1 MNASNNNITGRTSTI
16 LHSLA
21 IPLFFLFFTIF
32 YKPRGI
38 EKMLDMEHASF
49 AFNITILFCI
59 VLLST
64 SITRVWLYLLGLY
77 RSVTK
82 QIYAAWCVCEMI
94 IAALFSSLYVTLM
107 LKEPVSYFEIA
118 GTAMILIMTST
129 VYPYIFLWLQYEI
142 YAGKQRQDE
151 FPDEKSL
158 IRFYDEYKKLKL
170 VIAREAVMFIKSEE
184 NYVHI
189 HYLDHD
195 KNKKFTLRSSMKA
208 LEETLTKHSL
218 VRCHRSYF
226 INPAYIKIVH
236 RNSAGMIVAEL
247 NQPDCDSIPIS
258 RKYQDI
264 ITRLI

>member
-1 MNASNNNITGRTSTI
+1 MSATDNKITGRTSTI

-38 EKMLDMEHASF
+38 EKLLDMEHASF

-64 SITRVWLYLLGLY
+64 SITRVWLYLFGQY
-77 RSVTK
+77 KEVSK
-82 QIYAAWCVCEMI
+82 QIYTVWCVCEMI
-94 IAALFSSLYVTLM
+94 IAALFSSLYITLM

-118 GTAMILIMTST
+118 GTAMILIITT
-129 VYPYIFLWLQYEI
+129 TIYPYVFLWLQYEI
-142 YAGKQRQDE
+142 HAGKRRMDE
-151 FPDEKSL
+151 VPDEKSL

-170 VIAREAVMFIKSEE
+170 VIAREAILFIKSEE

-195 KNKKFTLRSSMKA
+195 KNRKFTLRSSMKA
-208 LEETLTKHSL
+208 LEETLTKHGL
-218 VRCHRSYF
+218 IRCHRSYF
-226 INPAYIKIVH
+226 INPKYIKIVQ
-236 RNSAGMIVAEL
+236 RNSAGIIVAEL
-247 NQPDCDSIPIS
+247 NRTDCDTIPIS
-258 RKYQDI
+258 RKYQDV
-264 ITRLI
+264 ITKLI

>member
-1 MNASNNNITGRTSTI
+1 MNVSNNNITGRTSTI

-32 YKPRGI
+32 YKPRSI
-38 EKMLDMEHASF
+38 EKLLDMEHASF

-77 RSVTK
+77 RSVSK

-94 IAALFSSLYVTLM
+94 IAALFSSLYITLM

-142 YAGKQRQDE
+142 YAGKQRLDGT
-151 FPDEKSL
+151 PDEKSL

-208 LEETLTKHSL
+208 LEETLTKHGL

-226 INPAYIKIVH
+226 INPEYIKIVH
-236 RNSAGMIVAEL
+236 RNSAGIIVAEL
-247 NQPDCDSIPIS
+247 NKPNCDTIPIS
-258 RKYQDI
+258 RKYQDV
-264 ITRLI
+264 ITKLI